1 MNNTNPPPTRKN
13 NELQLKRR
21 AQMFNY
27 LLGWVTLVCVIGMA
41 LDDLQAY
48 TGIPIEKATGN
59 TFTGVFF
66 LLIFVHAFAALYLY
80 GVPEYKKN
88 IRVID
93 IYIGFSLFV
102 VLLANR
108 SFIYVSPLNTI
119 TRALMYL
126 PIVVHVL
133 FNINFAIQRITG
145 KIIHRPL
152 KLYLGGNVVRDATAD

>member
-1 MNNTNPPPTRKN
+1 MKN
-13 NELQLKRR
+13 ISSSKANELKRKRR
-21 AQMFNY
+21 VQILNFV
-27 LLGWVTLVCVIGMA
+27 LGWITLGCVSVMA

-48 TGIPIEKATGN
+48 TGIPIAKSTGDL
-59 TFTGVFF
+59 FTGIFF
-66 LLIFVHAFAALYLY
+66 LLIFIHAFAALYLY

-88 IRVID
+88 VRVID
-93 IYIGFSLFV
+93 IYVGFSLFV

-119 TRALMYL
+119 TRALMYV
-126 PIVVHVL
+126 PIVIHIV
-133 FNINFAIQRITG
+133 FSIIFAVQRVSG